1 MTLVKTRNNNHD
13 VMYPAFSN
21 LVENLFGDLAKTNG
35 EYFRSVPAVNI
46 AESKDDFQFEIAAP
60 GMDKKDF
67 TIDVDNNVLSISASK
82 EYSNEEA
89 EKNFT
94 RREFSYSSFKRA
106 FTLPNSVNVDKIE
119 ARYENGLLKLVVPK
133 REEVKPRQIKIS

>member
-82 EYSNEEA
+82 EYSKEEA